1 LEVIKRAANPRG
13 QGSLTQTVNFNH
25 GGIAMEPQ
33 KTNKDVMTSD
43 FSTIHADAD
52 LKDAFESIKKALE
65 ESPHSPGLIVVEKA
79 GKYAGVL
86 TLGDFM
92 SELRL
97 LYRDACD
104 KTGEEE
110 WMARFFTE
118 CELIGIRKVREIMS
132 GKHLTVKSGDTFEKA
147 CALILRKKID
157 LLAVVDEESSPVG
170 ILTPRHALTEIGPRM
185 FK

>member
-1 LEVIKRAANPRG
+1 
-13 QGSLTQTVNFNH
+13 
-25 GGIAMEPQ
+25 MEAQ

-43 FSTIHADAD
+43 FSTINADAD
-52 LKDAFESIKKALE
+52 LKEAFENIKKTLE
-65 ESPHSPGLIVVEKA
+65 ESHHSPGLIVVENE

-104 KTGEEE
+104 KAEGEE
-110 WMARFFTE
+110 WMTRFFTE
-118 CELIGIRKVREIMS
+118 CELMGIRKVREIMS
-132 GKHLTVKSGDTFEKA
+132 GKHLSVKSGDTFEKA
-147 CALILRKKID
+147 CELILRKKVD
-157 LLAVVDEESSPVG
+157 FLAVVDEKSSPVG
-170 ILTPRHALTEIGPRM
+170 ILTRRDVFTEIGPRM